1 MAESFEVE
9 KNWNWGWISPPVSD
23 EINGGG
29 ENGIHRGETGPESFQ
44 WAYSALTKDQY
55 DGRLYHQSIAKQE

>member
-1 MAESFEVE
+1 LKLKKVE
-9 KNWNWGWISPPVSD
+9 RGMDIYPISN

-29 ENGIHRGETGPESFQ
+29 QNGIHCGETGPESFQ